1 MFENK
6 IDVINTIINRRSHRK
21 YLIKDI
27 PEEIIK
33 DIIDCGRNAPFGG
46 KPDPK
51 CQVTEYIVIKDKEI
65 KEKLALNYED
75 RKFISDAPVII
86 AVLANKNNDPK
97 YKEYVLSSALSIQNM
112 IISAESFG
120 IGSCILS
127 CFMNH
132 EKHIEDKKESREI
145 LSLPDNIE
153 LVALLTLGYKD
164 NSEEIQEKKLRN
176 YEDVV
181 YKNKYNI

>member
-1 MFENK
+1 
-6 IDVINTIINRRSHRK
+6 
-21 YLIKDI
+21 
-27 PEEIIK
+27 
-33 DIIDCGRNAPFGG
+33 
-46 KPDPK
+46 
-51 CQVTEYIVIKDKEI
+51 
-65 KEKLALNYED
+65 
-75 RKFISDAPVII
+75 
-86 AVLANKNNDPK
+86 
-97 YKEYVLSSALSIQNM
+97 M

-164 NSEEIQEKKLRN
+164 NSEEIPEKKLRN